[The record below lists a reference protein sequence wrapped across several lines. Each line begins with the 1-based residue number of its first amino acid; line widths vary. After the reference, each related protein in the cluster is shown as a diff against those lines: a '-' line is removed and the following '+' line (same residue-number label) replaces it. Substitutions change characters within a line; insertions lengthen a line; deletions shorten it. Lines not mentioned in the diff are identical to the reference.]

1 MIRHRSTVATPP
13 QVDELSRDTREN
25 MEELRRMVNRLEAFT
40 QLLQSQIAAVPPG
53 GGGAD
58 AATT

>member
-1 MIRHRSTVATPP
+1 MIRRRQTAAPLR
-13 QVDELSRDTREN
+13 VDELSRDTREN

-40 QLLQSQIAAVPPG
+40 QLLQSQIAAVTPG